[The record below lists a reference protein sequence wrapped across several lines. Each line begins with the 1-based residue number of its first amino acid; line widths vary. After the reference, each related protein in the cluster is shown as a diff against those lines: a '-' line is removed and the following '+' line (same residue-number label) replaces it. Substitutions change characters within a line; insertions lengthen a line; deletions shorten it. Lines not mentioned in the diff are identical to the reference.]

1 MMNTQTTSSLVQT
14 WVSVV
19 DERGRAHLEA
29 HWSTPATTV
38 PTHVPSHSHA
48 A

>member
-1 MMNTQTTSSLVQT
+1 MNAQPNDGLVQT
-14 WVSVV
+14 WVRVV

-29 HWSTPATTV
+29 RWVAVSSAPASTPTT
-38 PTHVPSHSHA
+38 HSHA

>member
-1 MMNTQTTSSLVQT
+1 
-14 WVSVV
+14 VV

-29 HWSTPATTV
+29 RWVATSDAPA
-38 PTHVPSHSHA
+38 HSPAHSPAHTHA

>member
-1 MMNTQTTSSLVQT
+1 MNAQMTDGLVQT
-14 WVSVV
+14 WVRVV

-29 HWSTPATTV
+29 RWVVASDTPAQT
-38 PTHVPSHSHA
+38 PAHSHA